1 MGNSN
6 KPPIS
11 HLQSIQTLF
20 LAAITLLIVVLS
32 LPLLLSGV
40 KIINDLTLQFGQEV
54 LTEALQSLIE
64 PINQRYQTLARVGL
78 EDSVNHR
85 KEIQEKGL
93 VDLSTYRYKETG
105 SVFVISSTED
115 ITLSTDFLDSS
126 SQDFTEFFATLKKAH
141 APLEYRGAGKARIG
155 VATYYQPWNSY
166 IGLAIDRDELFA
178 PRNSFIRINLV
189 VLAIVV
195 VIAALFALA
204 IHHLLVTPILR
215 LTRFA
220 DQVSI
225 GDLDAEIPGHFVLE
239 LATMKKDIMN
249 MVSTL
254 VSREEKYRAVFNAPS
269 DAIFIHDASSGKII
283 EANQA
288 MDEMYGYNQEE
299 ALTLDIGDLSSGIFP
314 YTLTEAGKHL
324 AIVTPT
330 QPQRFEWHA
339 RRKNGELFW
348 VDVALRS
355 FRYGEKHCI
364 LAVVRDIEAQKNAIL
379 DLAAEKEQLAITLR
393 SIGDGVITTD
403 SQGFVVLINKV
414 AESLTGWSQEEA
426 AGRPLLDILHIL
438 NSKNDEMCPD
448 PAQEVLKSGRHV
460 ELATL
465 TVLVARDGTRRDI
478 ADSAAPIYNPSNE
491 IVGVVIVFR
500 DVTEKQRMEKE
511 LHKIRKLE
519 SVGILAGGIAHDFNN
534 LLTAILGNINLAR
547 LSTQGDIPLDKLL
560 SQAEK
565 ASLRAQNLT
574 QQLLTFS
581 KGGEPVRQTTD
592 LCQIIS
598 DNATFILRGSSVD
611 YQFNAPQDLWLV
623 NIDPGQ
629 IGQVIQNII
638 LNARQAMETEGGHI
652 EIVAK
657 NCQNCTENEV
667 LADSCVHVT
676 ISDNGPGMPHDVLDR
691 IFDPYFT
698 TKDKGSGL
706 GLAICHSII
715 KKHEGLLLAH
725 SEVGKGTVFT
735 LKLPVSQQDQAPS
748 QAPHEKKAYQEA
760 LKILVMDDEE
770 MLRNLA
776 IQIFRALGHEAEAV
790 ADGATALVIYQQ
802 AMSQGAPF
810 DLVLM
815 DLTIPGG
822 MGGKEAVAKILEI
835 DGAAKVIVASGY
847 SNDPV
852 MANFRQYGFAG
863 MLVKPFQMSDL
874 EKVIAEIL

>member
-1 MGNSN
+1 MVNSN
-6 KPPIS
+6 KPIS
-11 HLQSIQTLF
+11 RLQSIQTLF

-32 LPLLLSGV
+32 LPLLVSGV
-40 KIINDLTLQFGQEV
+40 KIINDLTRQFGQEI
-54 LTEALQSLIE
+54 LTEVLQSLIA

-78 EDSVNHR
+78 EDSVSHR
-85 KEIQEKGL
+85 QEIQENGL
-93 VDLSTYRYKETG
+93 VALSIYRYKDTG
-105 SVFVISSTED
+105 SIFVISSTEA

-126 SQDFTEFFATLKKAH
+126 SEDFNHFFATLKKSQTF
-141 APLEYRGAGKARIG
+141 LEYRANNKTRIG
-155 VATYYQPWNSY
+155 VATYYQPWDSY
-166 IGLAIDRDELFA
+166 IGLAMDQDELFA
-178 PRNSFIRINLV
+178 PRNNFIQINLV

-195 VIAALFALA
+195 IIAGLFALA
-204 IHHLLVTPILR
+204 IHHLLITPILR

-220 DQVSI
+220 DQVSS
-225 GDLDAEIPGHFVLE
+225 GNLEAEIPGRFVLE
-239 LATMKKDIMN
+239 LATMRKDIMN
-249 MVSTL
+249 MVTTL
-254 VSREEKYRAVFNAPS
+254 VSREEKYRAVFNAPA

-283 EANQA
+283 EVNQA
-288 MDEMYGYNQEE
+288 MGEMYGYSQEE
-299 ALTLDIGDLSSGIFP
+299 ALTLDIGVLSSGIFP
-314 YTLTEAGKHL
+314 YTSAEAGKHI
-324 AIVTPT
+324 AMVTPT
-330 QPQRFEWHA
+330 QAQRFEWHA

-348 VDVALRS
+348 VDVALRA
-355 FRYGEKHCI
+355 FRYGEEYCI
-364 LAVVRDIEAQKNAIL
+364 LAVVRDIEAQKNAAL

-393 SIGDGVITTD
+393 SIGEGVITTD
-403 SQGFVVLINKV
+403 SQGVVVLINKV
-414 AESLTGWSQEEA
+414 AESLTGWTQEEA
-426 AGRPLLDILHIL
+426 AGRPLLEIFHIL
-438 NSKNDEMCPD
+438 NAKNDEICPD
-448 PAQEVLKSGRHV
+448 PAQEVLKSGQHV
-460 ELATL
+460 GFTTH

-478 ADSAAPIYNPSNE
+478 ANSAAPIYNPGSVM
-491 IVGVVIVFR
+491 VGVVIVFR
-500 DVTEKQRMEKE
+500 DITEKQRMEKE
-511 LHKIRKLE
+511 LHKIQKLE

-534 LLTAILGNINLAR
+534 LLAAILGNINLAR
-547 LSTQGDIPLDKLL
+547 LSTQGDTPLDKLL
-560 SQAEK
+560 SEAEK
-565 ASLRAQNLT
+565 ASVRAKNLT

-598 DNATFILRGSSVD
+598 DNAAFILRGSSTD
-611 YQFNAPQDLWLV
+611 YQFDPPQDLWPV

-638 LNARQAMETEGGHI
+638 LNASQAMETQGGHI

-698 TKDKGSGL
+698 TKDTGSGL
-706 GLAICHSII
+706 GLAVCHSII
-715 KKHEGLLLAH
+715 KKHEGLLRAH

-735 LKLPVSQQDQAPS
+735 LKLPVSRQPQAPS
-748 QAPHEKKAYQEA
+748 PAPHEKKAYQEA

-770 MLRNLA
+770 ILRDLA

-790 ADGATALVIYQQ
+790 ADGATALAIYQQ

-863 MLVKPFQMSDL
+863 MLEKPFRMSDL